1 MKPQS
6 ELSVQEEQVL
16 GIYCAALRGL
26 YQALLSKVAVFLFGH
41 GGATLVD
48 LQQVETFLQTIL
60 NRGEPLEVFGDCR
73 VRVISTWLSSFTKIK
88 RTDKCPWC
96 SRPW

>member
-73 VRVISTWLSSFTKIK
+73 VRVVSTSPRSPNQEGDI
-88 RTDKCPWC
+88 CPWC